1 MQPGALYLKGL
12 AHIKEPR
19 LLADLS
25 EIGLS
30 EGLLNDDVKK
40 SVNHGVVL
48 ALESGQVLARDKSL
62 RLGIDNDVVLDASEV
77 SLNQERVVN
86 VRGAID

>member
-1 MQPGALYLKGL
+1 M
-12 AHIKEPR
+12 
-19 LLADLS
+19 
-25 EIGLS
+25 
-30 EGLLNDDVKK
+30 
-40 SVNHGVVL
+40 NHGVVL

-86 VRGAID
+86 V